1 MKRIKGILAFIA
13 AVALVFT
20 LSACQGSKAP
30 ESYELTAAGITLTAL
45 NQITGS
51 GTYAGIT
58 QSASSGKTDSIE
70 VSYTGI
76 SDGASAMQS
85 YASYLTTQGFLEY
98 YGVDGVQ
105 MCLARRD
112 GDGASIVTAR
122 MDGDKLILR
131 LEWKPTLQL
140 SFGETQYVSGSSLAI
155 LPSSELVVFTYPV
168 LGDAVS
174 AQDTVNQQILDGVND
189 MIQYA
194 KDIASGS
201 EFKLMGNYTMDS
213 TLVSDLRITLTGVLT
228 IGESESNLSMEIA
241 ISDILNTPAAQ
252 YGSISVQ

>member
-1 MKRIKGILAFIA
+1 MKRTKGILALIA
-13 AVALVFT
+13 AIALMLMLT
-20 LSACQGSKAP
+20 ACQGSKAP
-30 ESYELTAAGITLTAL
+30 ESYELTAAGITLSSL
-45 NQITGS
+45 NEVTGS

-76 SDGASAMQS
+76 SDSTSAMQS

-105 MCLARRD
+105 MCLAKRD
-112 GDGASIVTAR
+112 GDGASIATAR
-122 MDGDKLILR
+122 MDGDKLILK

-140 SFGETQYVSGSSLAI
+140 SFGETQYVSGNSLAI

-168 LGDAVS
+168 LGDAVP
-174 AQDTVNQQILDGVND
+174 AQDTINQQILDGVND

-194 KDIASGS
+194 KDIAAGA
-201 EFKLMGNYTMDS
+201 EFKLMGDYVIGS
-213 TLVSDLRITLTGVLT
+213 ALVSDLRITLTGVLT

-241 ISDILNTPAAQ
+241 ISDILNAPVAQ